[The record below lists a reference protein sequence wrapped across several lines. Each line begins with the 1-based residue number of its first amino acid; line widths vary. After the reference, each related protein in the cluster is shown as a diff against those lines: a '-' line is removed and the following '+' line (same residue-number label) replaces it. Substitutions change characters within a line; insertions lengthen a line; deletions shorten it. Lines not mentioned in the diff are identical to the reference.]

1 MKSTLNKTDEVNGTI
16 VIELEKADYQEKVD
30 KSLNQ
35 LRQRA
40 EIPGFRQGKVPKSV
54 IHKMYGKSVLIDEIN
69 KIITE
74 ELGNFVKENKLK
86 ILGEPL
92 ADNSPEKQV
101 DLDKDENFKFHFNVG
116 LTPSF
121 DLKLE
126 DVEQDYYNV
135 ELEDDVLDKQIDSY
149 KQNFGTYL
157 KVEEEAIETDLVK
170 GTLTEVENGEV
181 KEDGIVV
188 ENAILMPSYLKDET
202 IKSSFV
208 GSKIGDAIVFN
219 PKTAYDNNESEVASL
234 LQKTKEE
241 IKDINPDFRFEINE
255 VTRYKEAELN
265 QELFDRVLGENTV
278 SSEEEF
284 RSKVNEQLLKQF
296 KPGADHLFIHEM
308 RDKIVEMM
316 TDVKFPEE
324 FLKRWLHE
332 TNEERGKEQI
342 DKDFPKILED
352 LKFHI
357 VKQKIVEDNDIKI
370 EFTDIE
376 ALAIEVARSQFAQYG
391 MANLPDDVLK
401 NYSKSLLEKE
411 ETIQNLY
418 EKATEDK
425 VIDWLKSNIKL
436 VEKTVSSEEFNKIMS
451 EHSHQ
456 HGEHDHEADHD
467 DELSEDIKIKDQEDQ
482 EIQSDK
488 AE

>member
-219 PKTAYDNNESEVASL
+219 PKTAYDNNEAEIASL

-241 IKDINPDFRFEINE
+241 IKDINPDFRFDINE

-265 QELFDRVLGENTV
+265 QELFDRVVGEGVVTT
-278 SSEEEF
+278 EEEF
-284 RSKVNEQLLKQF
+284 RTKVQEQIIKQF

-308 RDKIVEMM
+308 RDKIVEKMAE
-316 TDVKFPEE
+316 VEFPED
-324 FLKRWLHE
+324 FLKRWLLE
-332 TNEERGKEQI
+332 SSEERNEEQI
-342 DKDFPKILED
+342 AKDFPLILED
-352 LKFHI
+352 LKFHV
-357 VKQKIVEDNDIKI
+357 VKQKIVEDNEIKI
-370 EFTDIE
+370 EFKDIE
-376 ALAIEVARSQFAQYG
+376 ALAIEVARAQFAQYG
-391 MANLPDDVLK
+391 MSNLPDDVLQ

-418 EKATEDK
+418 EKATEEK
-425 VIDWLKSNIKL
+425 IIEWLKKNVKV
-436 VEKTVSSEEFNKIMS
+436 VEKSVSSEEFNKIMS

-456 HGEHDHEADHD
+456 HGENEDHSAHEEA
-467 DELSEDIKIKDQEDQ
+467 EGQSEE
-482 EIQSDK
+482 
-488 AE
+488 AENSEE

>member
-16 VIELEKADYQEKVD
+16 VIELEKADYQEKVN

-40 EIPGFRQGKVPKSV
+40 DIPGFRQGKVPKSV
-54 IHKMYGKSVLIDEIN
+54 IQRMYGKSVLIDEIN
-69 KIITE
+69 KIVTE
-74 ELGNFVKENKLK
+74 EVGNFIRDNKVK

-92 ADNSPEKQV
+92 ADNSEENQI
-101 DLDKDENFKFHFNVG
+101 DIDKDEDFKFHFNVG
-116 LTPSF
+116 LTPEF
-121 DLKLE
+121 NLE
-126 DVEQDYYNV
+126 LGKEIEQVYYNV
-135 ELEDDVLDKQIDSY
+135 ELDDDTLNKQIDSY
-149 KQNFGTYL
+149 KQNFGTYI
-157 KVEEEAIETDLVK
+157 KVEEESIETDLLK
-170 GTLTEVENGEV
+170 GTLTEVENGED
-181 KEDGIVV
+181 KAEGIVV
-188 ENAILMPSYLKDET
+188 ENAVLMPSYIKDEAV
-202 IKSSFV
+202 KNEFV
-208 GSKIGDAIVFN
+208 GAKVGDSVVFN

-284 RSKVNEQLLKQF
+284 RSKVNEQLIKQF

-308 RDKIVEMM
+308 RDRIVEMM
-316 TDVKFPEE
+316 ANVKFPEE

-332 TNEERGKEQI
+332 TNEERSKEQI
-342 DKDFPKILED
+342 DADFPKILDD

-357 VKQKIVEDNDIKI
+357 VKQKIVEDNEIKI

-376 ALAIEVARSQFAQYG
+376 ALAVEVARSQFAQYG

-418 EKATEDK
+418 EKATENK
-425 VIDWLKSNIKL
+425 VIEWLKENINI
-436 VEKTVSSEEFNKIMS
+436 VNKTVSSEEFNKIMS
-451 EHSHQ
+451 EHT
-456 HGEHDHEADHD
+456 HDHEEHEHEHEHD
-467 DELSEDIKIKDQEDQ
+467 EVANESELNEDSDSKNKED
-482 EIQSDK
+482 
-488 AE
+488 